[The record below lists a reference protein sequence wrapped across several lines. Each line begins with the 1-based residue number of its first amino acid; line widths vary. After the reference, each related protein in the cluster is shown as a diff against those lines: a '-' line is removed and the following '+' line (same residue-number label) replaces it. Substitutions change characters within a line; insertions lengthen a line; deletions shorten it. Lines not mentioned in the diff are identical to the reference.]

1 MTSQLA
7 IAPSAA
13 PKSAVGPCPSRE
25 ELAELERELD
35 LYLTF
40 WAYARD
46 ERATRSKQHVR

>member
-7 IAPSAA
+7 IAPSATR
-13 PKSAVGPCPSRE
+13 KSAVGLFPSRE

-40 WAYARD
+40 WAHARD
-46 ERATRSKQHVR
+46 ERATRSRHHVR